1 MNIPFLD
8 SSQDILFENDIT
20 EKERNATELPIR
32 IRGSFLESEGG
43 NITLNFLSIKSIP
56 PSCVIG

>member
-8 SSQDILFENDIT
+8 SSQDILFENNIT

-43 NITLNFLSIKSIP
+43 NIPLNFLSIKS
-56 PSCVIG
+56 VIR